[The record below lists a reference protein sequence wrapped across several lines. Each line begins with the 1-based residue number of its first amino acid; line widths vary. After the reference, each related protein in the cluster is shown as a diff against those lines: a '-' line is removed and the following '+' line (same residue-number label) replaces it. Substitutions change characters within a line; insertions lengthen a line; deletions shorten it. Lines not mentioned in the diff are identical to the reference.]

1 MKRILM
7 AVFAAAVTAV
17 WAVPSYAG
25 EVTLSGEYRLR
36 AEKRGDADFNENT
49 KDATDMWGQRV
60 RLSANAK
67 ATDDTSVKITL
78 QDTRIWGA
86 AQAATG
92 GPALTDSADR
102 KSTRLNSSH

>member
-36 AEKRGDADFNENT
+36 VEDRDNTDFNEAVDDT
-49 KDATDMWGQRV
+49 MDFWGQRV
-60 RLSANAK
+60 RLTANAK
-67 ATDDTSVKITL
+67 ATDDTSVKITV
-78 QDTRIWGA
+78 
-86 AQAATG
+86 
-92 GPALTDSADR
+92 
-102 KSTRLNSSH
+102 